1 MMVMSWEKILEAKGK
16 KQFALLIDPD
26 KHNDRSLTELIQL
39 VNAYPVDYLLIGG
52 SLVSGH
58 PDRQIEL
65 IKVGCN
71 LPVFLFPGSLLQIA
85 GNADAIFLLSLISGR
100 NPEFLVGNHVVAAP
114 FLRSSG
120 LGILP
125 VGYILVEN
133 GHTSSVE
140 YMSNTKPLPA
150 DKPDIAVATAMAG
163 EMLGMKL
170 IYLEGGSGAE
180 HPIRSE
186 IIRQVKKN
194 ISIPLIVGG
203 GIRTQADAIA
213 VYEAGADIIVV
224 GNALENNM
232 ERIRELSK
240 AKSVF

>member
-1 MMVMSWEKILEAKGK
+1 MSWEQILEAKGK

-26 KHNDRSLTELIQL
+26 KHNDQSLAELLQL
-39 VNAYPVDYLLIGG
+39 VNEHPVDYLLIGG

-58 PDRQIEL
+58 PDRLIEF
-65 IKVGCN
+65 IKAGCD

-180 HPIRSE
+180 HPISSE
-186 IIRQVKKN
+186 IISQVKRN
-194 ISIPLIVGG
+194 ISIPLVVGG
-203 GIRTQADAIA
+203 GIRTRDDAIA
-213 VYEAGADIIVV
+213 VYKAGADIIVV

-240 AKSVF
+240 AKSAI

>member
-26 KHNDRSLTELIQL
+26 KHNDQSLAELIQL
-39 VNAYPVDYLLIGG
+39 VNSYPVDYLLIGG

-58 PDRQIEL
+58 PDRQIAL
-65 IKVGCN
+65 IKAGCH

-100 NPEFLVGNHVVAAP
+100 NSEFLVGNHVVAAP

-180 HPIRSE
+180 QPIRSE
-186 IIRQVKKN
+186 IISQVKKN

-240 AKSVF
+240 AKSRF